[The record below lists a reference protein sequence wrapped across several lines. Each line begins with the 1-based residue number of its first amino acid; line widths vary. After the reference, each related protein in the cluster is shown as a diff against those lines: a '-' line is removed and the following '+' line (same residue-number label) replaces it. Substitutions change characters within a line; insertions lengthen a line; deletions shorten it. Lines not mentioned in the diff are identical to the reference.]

1 MTKKCKHCNK
11 IKPLNEYFKA
21 ARTFDQK
28 AAKCKTCTVML
39 RWEWCKKNPE
49 KYQAQLERRKTNPW
63 YKNKANLMP
72 KILKQRKNVKDLSDS
87 YMIQL
92 ITSPGTTG
100 ENLKPEDISDELIK
114 MCRLNLKLKR
124 ALKLTAKLKSST

>member
-11 IKPLNEYFKA
+11 IKLLDEYFKA
-21 ARTFDQK
+21 SRTPDGK
-28 AAKCKTCTVML
+28 AYKCKKCTVML
-39 RWEWCKKNPE
+39 RREWRKKNPE
-49 KYQAQLERRKTNPW
+49 KYQASLNRRKSNPW
-63 YKNKANLMP
+63 YKNKDNMIS
-72 KILKQRKNVKDLSDS
+72 KIKKQRENRKDLSDS

-92 ITSPGTTG
+92 ITSPGTAG
-100 ENLKPEDISDELIK
+100 ENLKPKDISDELIK